1 LPGTIF
7 GILLMILILSMV
19 KIAIYFILKFP
30 IETTIDPLTL
40 AISLFLGLVL
50 PQLSNLGPIRRA
62 VATSLRDALD
72 I

>member
-1 LPGTIF
+1 
-7 GILLMILILSMV
+7 MILILNTV
-19 KIAIYFILKFP
+19 KIAIYYILKFP

-40 AISLFLGLVL
+40 GISLFLGLVL